1 MTRKYAADIG
11 KFPSLRA
18 KSKCRN
24 LTIPDAWEQVR
35 FPNMPEQHSPGNHTV
50 AGLQPRRRYLMRACG
65 SLRLVVVRHMPAPA
79 APAAGLQRELLFRL
93 KGANSARSAFRSPL
107 AHLLRRFRPHHLNLD
122 SPSFGDQP
130 PSAAI
135 SQKSIVLMGLF
146 YVCQIGNCCTTWSSE
161 YPRNADSR
169 QPLP

>member
-35 FPNMPEQHSPGNHTV
+35 FPNMPEEHSPGNHTV

-65 SLRLVVVRHMPAPA
+65 SLRLVVVRHMPARCTCSGSAAGTPLQVERREFGQIGFPKPA
-79 APAAGLQRELLFRL
+79 RAPAPAVSPAPSQPYILPALATSHQAPR
-93 KGANSARSAFRSPL
+93 SARN
-107 AHLLRRFRPHHLNLD
+107 LL
-122 SPSFGDQP
+122 
-130 PSAAI
+130 
-135 SQKSIVLMGLF
+135 
-146 YVCQIGNCCTTWSSE
+146 C
-161 YPRNADSR
+161 
-169 QPLP
+169 

>member
-35 FPNMPEQHSPGNHTV
+35 FPNMPEEHSPGNHTV

-65 SLRLVVVRHMPAPA
+65 SYDLWLSGICQPA

-93 KGANSARSAFRSPL
+93 KGANSARSPFRSPL
-107 AHLLRRFRPHHLNLD
+107 TRLLRRV
-122 SPSFGDQP
+122 SPAPSQP
-130 PSAAI
+130 YM
-135 SQKSIVLMGLF
+135 L
-146 YVCQIGNCCTTWSSE
+146 
-161 YPRNADSR
+161 
-169 QPLP
+169 PLATS